1 MYRHGGVSHPEI
13 GRRAG
18 GLDYTGAS
26 RKRKWLREKIIK
38 NKRLSKVIQE
48 IETRLLSLAKI

>member
-13 GRRAG
+13 GRMAG
-18 GLDYTGAS
+18 GLDYTAAS
-26 RKRKWLREKIIK
+26 RKRKWLREKITK

-48 IETRLLSLAKI
+48 VETRLL